1 MAAGL
6 PSKSATSLDARFCAV
21 MIALGDVMQEIFSSS
36 TAICSRLLSCGS
48 FPRYRSRVV
57 PLKETELKRWAAWIG
72 AAGGMPG
79 LLSAAEAASAAPCDV
94 KNNPPP
100 FIRHDLSASYC
111 ELRGYGYV
119 TVAISSPYEGVDMT
133 HMTVVENLRSSG
145 LTVHP
150 DAPNPVTYS
159 VNGGGPHPGS
169 APVVSGTN
177 GSILTS
183 TSSRIPALARLEDPP
198 GNNQSAT
205 IGALAARNVVLP
217 GGSPCLVASDNIVDF
232 IVTGDFAAF
241 TSNRPWGET
250 YQRYANTSFY
260 PGGKI
265 WTCR

>member
-6 PSKSATSLDARFCAV
+6 PSKGATSLDARFCAV
-21 MIALGDVMQEIFSSS
+21 IIALGDVMQEIFSSS
-36 TAICSRLLSCGS
+36 APRCSRLFSSGFFLRCK
-48 FPRYRSRVV
+48 SRLI
-57 PLKETELKRWAAWIG
+57 PLKRTELRRWTASIG
-72 AAGGMPG
+72 AAFGVLGVFLP
-79 LLSAAEAASAAPCDV
+79 AEVASAAPCYV

-100 FIRHDLSASYC
+100 FIRHDLSARYC

-232 IVTGDFAAF
+232 IVTGDFAAC